1 MTSSQL
7 RQQLDDLK
15 KKEALA
21 QTREQLLLEDMSKL
35 LEEVATLFKSIKK
48 LEIIPEEELT
58 TENLQG
64 VISKLQNHIDSE
76 IKKSTIPPELL

>member
-15 KKEALA
+15 KKEAIA
-21 QTREQLLLEDMSKL
+21 QTREQLLLEDKSKL

-76 IKKSTIPPELL
+76 IKKSTIPLELL